1 MGRIRR
7 GGITI
12 FLLALLGC
20 LGCDQLT
27 KAYARSALSE
37 GPPVRLVADTL
48 RLELAYNPG
57 ALLSLGAD
65 LPTPIRRGLFLVAI
79 PIALLA
85 LVLSL
90 FRAGDLTQLQIVGLA
105 AVCGGG
111 LGNWLDRL
119 LDEGLVTD
127 FVSVGIGPLRTGIFN
142 LADVAIILGVAA
154 LLLGLWRGEKAA
166 PAVEAD

>member
-27 KAYARSALSE
+27 KAYARSTLSE
-37 GPPVRLVADTL
+37 RPPVRLVADTL

-85 LVLSL
+85 LVTSL
-90 FRAGDLTQLQIVGLA
+90 VRTGDLTHFQILGLA

-127 FVSVGIGPLRTGIFN
+127 FVSLGIGPLRTGIFN
-142 LADVAIILGVAA
+142 LADVAIVVGVAA
-154 LLLGLWRGEKAA
+154 LLMGMAGGEKPQPA
-166 PAVEAD
+166 PEPD